1 MILGLDISTS
11 ITGITVL
18 TNQGDRLYTGYCDMR
33 KEKSFFKKG
42 DMIRNELRRVINF
55 CSTDTVERIE
65 RVYVEESLQMFHSGR
80 SSAKVLAALTAIN
93 KLVSYFVYDELGI
106 EPEFLMAVS
115 ARKTLGIKVPRGE
128 KAKKV
133 VLQFLLDN
141 EPDFVV
147 EYTRHGNPK
156 APFYDMADSI
166 VIARAGYNKWKQTAS

>member
-11 ITGITVL
+11 ITGITLL
-18 TNQGDRLYTGYCDMR
+18 TNSGERVYTGYCDTR

-42 DMIRNELRRVINF
+42 DKIRDELRKIINL
-55 CSTDTVERIE
+55 CDGDSMERIE
-65 RVYVEESLQMFHSGR
+65 RVYVEESLQMFHSGK
-80 SSAKVLAALTAIN
+80 SSAKVLASLTAIN
-93 KLVSYFVYDELGI
+93 KLVSYFTYDELGI

-115 ARKTLGIKVPRGE
+115 ARKAIGIKVPRGE

-141 EPDFVV
+141 EEGFEV
-147 EYTRHGNPK
+147 EYTAHGNPK

-166 VIARAGYNKWKQTAS
+166 VIARAGLLSWRSE